1 MRWTD
6 MSEKFILDKSNARE
20 KTIEIVD
27 KHSEYIEGYDVE
39 LVDYVRSEDILNEIM
54 DSIEEG
60 LDNLSSR
67 VSFNLSCG
75 DFGVDVEV
83 TVNKIDKDSL
93 YATSVLNPEF
103 SRLVK
108 LYIFVEDFSVEED
121 YIICDDVYYRIDM
134 LRED

>member
-1 MRWTD
+1 
-6 MSEKFILDKSNARE
+6 MSEFSLSKSNARE

-60 LDNLSSR
+60 LDNLNTR
-67 VSFNLSCG
+67 VSFNCSAG
-75 DFGVDVEV
+75 DFDVDIEV
-83 TVNKIDKDSL
+83 TVYEIEQDII
-93 YATSVLNPEF
+93 YASSALDPKF

-108 LYIFVEDFSVEED
+108 LYIFAED
-121 YIICDDVYYRIDM
+121 YSVDEDYVICDDVYYRIDM

>member
-1 MRWTD
+1 

-67 VSFNLSCG
+67 VSFNLSYG
-75 DFGVDVEV
+75 EFGVDVDV
-83 TVNKIDKDSL
+83 TVYEIEQDSL
-93 YATSVLNPEF
+93 YARGLLNPEF

-108 LYIFVEDFSVEED
+108 LYIFAED
-121 YIICDDVYYRIDM
+121 YSVDEDYVICDDVYYRIDM
-134 LRED
+134 LREE

>member
-1 MRWTD
+1 

-20 KTIEIVD
+20 QTIEIVD

-39 LVDYVRSEDILNEIM
+39 LLEFIRSEDILNEII

-60 LDNLSSR
+60 LDNLNSR
-67 VSFNLSCG
+67 VSFNCSAG
-75 DFGVDVEV
+75 DFDVDIEV
-83 TVNKIDKDSL
+83 TVYEIEQDSI
-93 YATSVLNPEF
+93 YASSMLNPKF

-108 LYIFVEDFSVEED
+108 LYIFAED
-121 YIICDDVYYRIDM
+121 YSVDEDYVICDNVYYRIDM

>member
-1 MRWTD
+1 

-20 KTIEIVD
+20 QTIEIVD

-39 LVDYVRSEDILNEIM
+39 LVEFVRSEDILNEII

-60 LDNLSSR
+60 LDNLNSR
-67 VSFNLSCG
+67 VSFNCSAG
-75 DFGVDVEV
+75 EFDVDIEV
-83 TVNKIDKDSL
+83 TVCEIEQDSI
-93 YATSVLNPEF
+93 YASSVLDPKF

-108 LYIFVEDFSVEED
+108 LYIFAED
-121 YIICDDVYYRIDM
+121 YSVDEDYVICDDVYYRIDM

>member
-1 MRWTD
+1 

-20 KTIEIVD
+20 QTIEIVD

-39 LVDYVRSEDILNEIM
+39 LVEFVRSEDILNEIM

-60 LDNLSSR
+60 LDNLNSR
-67 VSFNLSCG
+67 VSFNCSTG
-75 DFGVDVEV
+75 DFDVDIEV
-83 TVNKIDKDSL
+83 TVNEIDKDSL
-93 YATSVLNPEF
+93 HATSVLNPEF

-108 LYIFVEDFSVEED
+108 LYVFAQDFANDDD

>member
-1 MRWTD
+1 

-20 KTIEIVD
+20 QTIEIVD

-39 LVDYVRSEDILNEIM
+39 LVEFVRSEDIVNEII

-60 LDNLSSR
+60 LDNLNSR
-67 VSFNLSCG
+67 VSFNCSAG
-75 DFGVDVEV
+75 DFDVDIEV
-83 TVNKIDKDSL
+83 TVCEIEQDSI
-93 YATSVLNPEF
+93 YASSVLDPKF

-108 LYIFVEDFSVEED
+108 LYIFAED
-121 YIICDDVYYRIDM
+121 YSVDEDYVICDDVYYRIDM

>member
-1 MRWTD
+1 

-27 KHSEYIEGYDVE
+27 EYSEYIEGYDVE
-39 LVDYVRSEDILNEIM
+39 LVEFVRSEDILNEIM

-67 VSFNLSCG
+67 VSFNCSAG
-75 DFGVDVEV
+75 DFDVDIEV
-83 TVNKIDKDSL
+83 TVNKIDKDGL

-108 LYIFVEDFSVEED
+108 LYIFAED
-121 YIICDDVYYRIDM
+121 YSADEDYVICDDVYYRIDM
-134 LRED
+134 LREE

>member
-1 MRWTD
+1 

-39 LVDYVRSEDILNEIM
+39 LVDYVRSEDILDEIM
-54 DSIEEG
+54 NSIEEG

-67 VSFNLSCG
+67 VSFNLSYG
-75 DFGVDVEV
+75 EFGVDVDV
-83 TVNKIDKDSL
+83 TVYEIEQDSL
-93 YATSVLNPEF
+93 YARGVLSPEF

-108 LYIFVEDFSVEED
+108 LYIFAED
-121 YIICDDVYYRIDM
+121 YSVDEDYVICDDVYYRIDM
-134 LRED
+134 MRED